1 MIAQIGLSLLLAGVI
16 AYAWT
21 EYSRA
26 PAVGLVSM
34 AAAAAGLYFVWLP
47 SHASALASLV
57 GIGRGVDL
65 ILYVWVIISL
75 MVMLNLHLKLRAQM
89 ELITTLTREIA
100 IANTQPDEPEATQ
113 R

>member
-1 MIAQIGLSLLLAGVI
+1 MIAQIGLSLLLLGALF
-16 AYAWT
+16 YAWT

-26 PAVGLVSM
+26 PAIGLVSM

-47 SHASALASLV
+47 SHATWLASLV

-75 MVMLNLHLKLRAQM
+75 MVMLNLHLKLRSQM

-100 IANTQPDEPEATQ
+100 IANARPVSAATTS
-113 R
+113 